1 VSDKD
6 NLKNKIK
13 RPTAAGQFF
22 NQYEDRSKKE
32 EEKEP
37 INIEN
42 KASSDEEYF
51 KHLAQGKKPSKE
63 TKKSNKVF
71 TSFYMDADLA
81 KVIENKIVKNGKKGD
96 KSKFI
101 NVALRRLLEEYD
113 AFK

>member
-1 VSDKD
+1 MSDKD

-22 NQYEDRSKKE
+22 NQYEDRSKEE
-32 EEKEP
+32 EEKVA
-37 INIEN
+37 NIEN
-42 KASSDEEYF
+42 KATNDEEYF

-101 NVALRRLLEEYD
+101 NLALRRLLEEYD

>member
-1 VSDKD
+1 MSDKD

-22 NQYEDRSKKE
+22 NQYEDRPKKE
-32 EEKEP
+32 EEKVT
-37 INIEN
+37 NIEN
-42 KASSDEEYF
+42 KVSNDEEYF
-51 KHLAQGKKPSKE
+51 KDLAQGKKPSKE

-101 NVALRRLLEEYD
+101 NLALRRLLEEYE

>member
-1 VSDKD
+1 MSDKD

-22 NQYEDRSKKE
+22 NQYEDHSKKE
-32 EEKEP
+32 EEQPVK
-37 INIEN
+37 IEN
-42 KASSDEEYF
+42 KTSNDEEYF

-101 NVALRRLLEEYD
+101 NLALRRLLEEYD